1 MVRNSLIHRALI
13 LALLCSGL
21 AGAPAEARRPT
32 PERLAALQQGRALWV
47 KRDQL
52 KSPERALKMVEDA
65 ADAGYTVLFLQVR
78 GRGDAW
84 YNSDLEPRAELLKD
98 QREPDGTPWDP
109 LAYTLRQA
117 HARGLQV
124 HAWFNSFLVWS
135 NEDDPDEP
143 RHVLNTHPEWVAV
156 DGEGRSLADY
166 STAEITAARMEGV
179 FLSPGIPAVR
189 RHLTAVVHELA
200 ARYPLDGIHL
210 DYTRWAL
217 KDTGYDP
224 ATRAAFMAE
233 QGFDP
238 WNLRRNPAAL
248 TARFGPKALP
258 SLEKTWRTWKAAQ
271 VTRYVAGLRADL
283 DALPRPIVLS
293 AAVFPNV
300 EYAPR
305 DVLQDWG
312 RWAVDHDVDM
322 LVPMFYSP
330 STATVL
336 KQLEMAEKAVPA
348 DVVLYAGLAVWNQ
361 PLESAAEKAVAVR
374 RAGAQGVCFFPY
386 DTLAETPGALRQLT
400 RAAFSNT
407 PLDLA
412 GPDPTPT
419 PRPVMARTL
428 PPLPSTDPST
438 PVTTLPVRNPA
449 QRAATATRRADPD
462 ADPLATPPPPR
473 PRKPQPR

>member
-1 MVRNSLIHRALI
+1 MIHSRHITRGL
-13 LALLCSGL
+13 LAAVLLFGL

-32 PERLAALQQGRALWV
+32 PQGLAALEQGRALWV

-52 KSPERALKMVEDA
+52 KTRERAAQMVDDA

-84 YNSDLEPRAELLKD
+84 YLSDLEPRAGLLKD
-98 QREPDGTPWDP
+98 QLEPDGTPWDP
-109 LAYTLRQA
+109 LAFVLRRA

-135 NEDDPDEP
+135 AEDDPAEP
-143 RHVLNTHPEWVAV
+143 RHVLNRHPEWVAV
-156 DGEGRSLADY
+156 DGDGRSLADY
-166 STAEITAARMEGV
+166 STAEIAAARMEGV

-189 RHLTAVVHELA
+189 RYLTAVVHELA
-200 ARYPLDGIHL
+200 SRYPLDGIHL

-224 ATRAAFMAE
+224 ATRAAFIAE
-233 QGFDP
+233 QNFDP
-238 WNLRRNPAAL
+238 YDLRRNPTAL
-248 TARFGPKALP
+248 TRRFGAGSLP

-271 VTRYVAGLRADL
+271 VTEYVAGLRADL

-312 RWAVDHDVDM
+312 RWARDHDVDM

-330 STATVL
+330 STPTVL
-336 KQLEMAEKAVPA
+336 HQLEMAQEVVPA

-361 PLESAAEKAVAVR
+361 PLASAAEKAVAVR

-386 DTLAETPGALRQLT
+386 DTLAETPGALRRLT
-400 RAAFSNT
+400 RAAFGNAPIADSDPPPSRAPGSNGT
-407 PLDLA
+407 GVTAPPPETARPAPL
-412 GPDPTPT
+412 
-419 PRPVMARTL
+419 RPSRS
-428 PPLPSTDPST
+428 PS
-438 PVTTLPVRNPA
+438 
-449 QRAATATRRADPD
+449 QRAATATRRDDPEDPPVTTPD
-462 ADPLATPPPPR
+462 APHPR
-473 PRKPQPR
+473 RN

>member
-84 YNSDLEPRAELLKD
+84 YNSDLEPRADLLKD

-200 ARYPLDGIHL
+200 ARSPEEQVAARLAILDTRFTPAWLAEHPRDQLIADVSARRGDEEPSADAARGLALQMEARSRHDVYDRLDRITAPTFVGSGRFDGIAPPANGEAMATGIPHAELHL
-210 DYTRWAL
+210 
-217 KDTGYDP
+217 YDGGH
-224 ATRAAFMAE
+224 AFFFQDRAALPQVIEF
-233 QGFDP
+233 
-238 WNLRRNPAAL
+238 LR
-248 TARFGPKALP
+248 
-258 SLEKTWRTWKAAQ
+258 S
-271 VTRYVAGLRADL
+271 
-283 DALPRPIVLS
+283 
-293 AAVFPNV
+293 
-300 EYAPR
+300 
-305 DVLQDWG
+305 
-312 RWAVDHDVDM
+312 
-322 LVPMFYSP
+322 
-330 STATVL
+330 
-336 KQLEMAEKAVPA
+336 
-348 DVVLYAGLAVWNQ
+348 
-361 PLESAAEKAVAVR
+361 
-374 RAGAQGVCFFPY
+374 
-386 DTLAETPGALRQLT
+386 
-400 RAAFSNT
+400 
-407 PLDLA
+407 
-412 GPDPTPT
+412 
-419 PRPVMARTL
+419 
-428 PPLPSTDPST
+428 
-438 PVTTLPVRNPA
+438 
-449 QRAATATRRADPD
+449 
-462 ADPLATPPPPR
+462 
-473 PRKPQPR
+473 